1 MQKPVGEGSTACG
14 DPWGGV
20 YGVQKPVGEGLRHA
34 GALSGSV
41 SACVFV
47 AGSLLLGAG
56 CSSDSAAPAAD
67 AGATGDAATRL
78 AVPSSYTDELCH
90 FGYYEPL
97 GNPTVVSRF
106 DPVRFARVTEGI
118 LAYSGGGG
126 LCNPTTDRAGCLGK
140 AEALDEQLR
149 RSTLREYLAASDAT
163 NFVAGSTG
171 AEYLEILKPLTSL
184 HEAALVL
191 RPTYKVACA
200 PFAGAEADNRSA
212 GGPTATG
219 FELIAFSGCDGGGP
233 IRANRIAVTTEG
245 KVTVLESAPA
255 ADCGDAW

>member
-1 MQKPVGEGSTACG
+1 MKLPVFFGM
-14 DPWGGV
+14 
-20 YGVQKPVGEGLRHA
+20 
-34 GALSGSV
+34 
-41 SACVFV
+41 VFV
-47 AGSLLLGAG
+47 GSLLLGAG
-56 CSSDSAAPAAD
+56 CSSDSAPAD
-67 AGATGDAATRL
+67 AGAAADAATRL
-78 AVPSSYTDELCH
+78 AVPASYTDELCH

-106 DPVRFARVTEGI
+106 DAVRFARMTEGI
-118 LAYSGGGG
+118 LSRSGAGG
-126 LCNPTTDRAGCLGK
+126 LCDTNADRAGCLGK

-149 RSTLREYLAASDAT
+149 RGTLREYLGASDAT